1 MPVVDT
7 SCLIHLLKISELS
20 LLKKLFSKITIT
32 TEVFKEMTEGVEG
45 LSEIKES
52 LDSWISIQGPKD
64 LQAISLLSK
73 SESIEPADASVIQL
87 AIELKDF
94 LISNDAALIR
104 TAKIK
109 GVECF
114 WLTSCIIKAVKKEII
129 TKKRAQELMYLLIS
143 NGMYLNNKVY
153 AELLEQIDKL

>member
-7 SCLIHLLKISELS
+7 SCLIHLIKIGELS
-20 LLKKLFSKITIT
+20 LLRRLFSKIIIT
-32 TEVFKEMTEGVEG
+32 AEVFKEMSEGVEG

-52 LDSWISIQGPKD
+52 LGSWIFIQGPKD

-73 SESIEPADASVIQL
+73 AESIELADASVILL
-87 AIELKDF
+87 ALELKDI

-104 TAKIK
+104 AARIK

-114 WLTSCIIKAVKKEII
+114 WLTSCIIKAVKKKII
-129 TKKRAQELMYLLIS
+129 TKKKAQEIMYLLIS

-153 AELLEQIDKL
+153 AEILEQIDKL